1 MGPRNAYKDML
12 DDVVSLISCFSM
24 NLQNQLEQMANETM
38 FARGCC
44 CLTILPTLVDLPSVP
59 IQPKVNFMYIAQ
71 CDISIRLA
79 ILL

>member
-1 MGPRNAYKDML
+1 
-12 DDVVSLISCFSM
+12 
-24 NLQNQLEQMANETM
+24 M